1 LKKLLVVGLIG
12 SAVVGTVVL
21 AKGLV
26 LAAPAATPE
35 GKACLRMEE
44 LCETE
49 PMSSKDMNECV
60 DDMKHAR
67 KMAGD
72 ANFDRSVQC
81 TNEAKSCAAAAGCWA
96 GGVGM
101 GAVGEMMKGFGSALS
116 R

>member
-1 LKKLLVVGLIG
+1 MKKLLVTGLIG

-21 AKGLV
+21 AKGQGV
-26 LAAPAATPE
+26 ATTPE
-35 GKACLRMEE
+35 GKACTRMVE

-49 PMSSKDMNECV
+49 PMSSKDMDECV
-60 DDMKHAR
+60 DDMKKAR
-67 KMAGD
+67 KLAGD

-81 TNEAKSCAAAAGCWA
+81 ANESKSCAAAAGCWA

-101 GAVGEMMKGFGSALS
+101 GAVGEMMKGFGTALS